1 MERRYVAAV
10 VLGVLMFVLVISILV
25 GVMFLASIGLKP

>member
-10 VLGVLMFVLVISILV
+10 VLGVLLFVLVLSILV
-25 GVMFLASIGLKP
+25 GVMFLATLGLRP